1 MVSRNLI
8 FSIVFCF
15 FPRYII
21 QDLLKHEFF
30 EDTGF
35 RVELVTDEN
44 TDIIQLQ
51 LRVEDP
57 KKRRDKH
64 RDNEALQFDFD
75 LTKDVPEKVAAEMVT
90 IMK

>member
-1 MVSRNLI
+1 MIVILI
-8 FSIVFCF
+8 CF
-15 FPRYII
+15 RFTI
-21 QDLLKHEFF
+21 QELLKHDYF

-35 RVELVTDEN
+35 RVELVEDNN

-64 RDNEALQFDFD
+64 RDNEALQFSFNLKTDE
-75 LTKDVPEKVAAEMVT
+75 PEEVAAEMVCV
-90 IMK
+90 ILIISQ